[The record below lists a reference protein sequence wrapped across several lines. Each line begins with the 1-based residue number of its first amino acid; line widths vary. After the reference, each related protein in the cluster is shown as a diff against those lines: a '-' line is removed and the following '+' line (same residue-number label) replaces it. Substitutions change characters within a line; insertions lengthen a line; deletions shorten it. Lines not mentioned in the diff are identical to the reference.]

1 MLHNFFFRCL
11 NKESLKID
19 LHKMATHNGELMNE
33 IQKLWYQ
40 MFLSTLIS
48 SILVHLIGA
57 AVLFVRLRSH
67 HYAKWLAMIVLLAGF
82 LTPLFL
88 GSVTNALIAF
98 ILVFSSRYD
107 LPYYVIMLIGVA
119 QTVCVVAVG
128 FLRIIQTLW
137 TDFYSFNIFFV
148 TLHVNNWIMNKLLFF
163 YFQIL
168 IIFLK
173 RFQ

>member
-1 MLHNFFFRCL
+1 
-11 NKESLKID
+11 
-19 LHKMATHNGELMNE
+19 MNE

-57 AVLFVRLRSH
+57 GVLFVRLRSH

-88 GSVTNALIAF
+88 GSMTNALIAF

-119 QTVCVVAVG
+119 QTAAVVAVG

-137 TDFYSFNIFFV
+137 KDFYSIFC
-148 TLHVNNWIMNKLLFF
+148 NKSIIIWINYCFLLSN
-163 YFQIL
+163 YIL
-168 IIFLK
+168 SYRFKVFLIFI
-173 RFQ
+173 